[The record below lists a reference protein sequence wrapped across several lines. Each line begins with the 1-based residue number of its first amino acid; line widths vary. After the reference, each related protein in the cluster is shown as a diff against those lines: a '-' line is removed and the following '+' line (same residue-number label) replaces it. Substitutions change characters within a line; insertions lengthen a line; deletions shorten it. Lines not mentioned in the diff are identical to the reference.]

1 MTDLTAYVLPTK
13 EQIQYLP
20 KFENLPKHQILVINT
35 LEQCVALHKELSQIT
50 VFGFDSESKP
60 TFQKGEVQT
69 GPHLIQLATSN
80 KAYLFQMNEDI
91 WQFLAPLFANSKQ
104 LKVGF
109 GLKNDKHLFLKRGIE
124 LEGVIELSK
133 CFRHLGIKQSVGVK
147 SAVAQLLGQ
156 QLMKSKKIS
165 TSNWSNKKL
174 SPAQIDY
181 AAADAYACIL
191 IYKKLCDLDL
201 KPQ

>member
-1 MTDLTAYVLPTK
+1 MQVPPSILPSK
-13 EQIQYLP
+13 EEILALPLFQNLAPEQIVLIR
-20 KFENLPKHQILVINT
+20 NI
-35 LEQCVALHKELSQIT
+35 EQCTVLHQELSETKI
-50 VFGFDSESKP
+50 FGFDSESKP

-109 GLKNDKHLFLKRGIE
+109 GLKNDKHLFRKRGIE

-133 CFRHLGIKQSVGVK
+133 YFRHLGIKQSVGVK

-181 AAADAYACIL
+181 AAADAYACVL
-191 IYKKLCDLDL
+191 IYEKLCDLDL